1 MFDGIRK
8 RRKKCWKLH
17 QRKWKSC
24 VFYGKKSP
32 ARSAGL
38 VAELEDSC
46 DWRPTTIKTLL
57 ARLTQKGAVKAAPL
71 GEGIRAGCLY
81 EPIITEDQY
90 IAAESEELK
99 ERCFHNNTLKMLRFF
114 VRQSHFT
121 KEELVELRQL
131 VALQQFKLL
140 YMINKRKYFSIFFQQ
155 R

>member
-1 MFDGIRK
+1 MLKITPAEVEIMRFL
-8 RRKKCWKLH
+8 W
-17 QRKWKSC
+17 
-24 VFYGKKSP
+24 KKSP
-32 ARSAGL
+32 ARSSGL

-57 ARLTQKGAVKAAPL
+57 ARLTQKGAVKATPL

-81 EPIITEDQY
+81 EPIITEEQY

-121 KEELVELRQL
+121 EEELVELRQL